1 MSFIGISPS
10 KNATFNFDGRS
21 AVINPS
27 SSTSGLHYGRSV
39 EVSAIPG
46 MSSTTGLAQQT
57 NLSQS
62 YTVHG
67 AHQSST
73 YNSPAHHFP
82 ASDLVCSAKLSYI
95 LFSDNYMFCLGK
107 SPRAGEW
114 HYERPT
120 RFTIYPLPEGYLC
133 PARLRGRDTPSRA
146 FNRGI
151 RPRSCSGLCDAQRKL
166 HARTTTRRKRYPGY
180 PPWFSVYP
188 LSAQYPSSSNECI
201 NGPKRL
207 RCRHRR
213 LYFQYGSIIPNPCVA
228 IDACHEPGNSRF
240 ILWEPKFNCAHVGD
254 S

>member
-1 MSFIGISPS
+1 MINGSETIILSYGIIVLALNRLNRVSSFGHNQPETISYLLVPYTVSALHVESAVGNNEHYGEYVLSRVSAYSCKCRGRMSFIGISPS

-166 HARTTTRRKRYPGY
+166 HARTTTRCKR
-180 PPWFSVYP
+180 
-188 LSAQYPSSSNECI
+188 
-201 NGPKRL
+201 
-207 RCRHRR
+207 
-213 LYFQYGSIIPNPCVA
+213 
-228 IDACHEPGNSRF
+228 
-240 ILWEPKFNCAHVGD
+240 
-254 S
+254 